1 MGQLHGPDETKTKQQ
16 ANWSR
21 RLMLL
26 RPAGFPQLKVTY
38 TVQTHFS
45 LAMHG
50 AYVHCDTASG
60 ALNHSQRARGRER
73 EARADNSFFCRSRLE
88 HGVVIMIA
96 FSGGSCHF
104 LKCAPTHCDNPVRQQ
119 GCSTA
124 SSELFGCGAISV
136 SIVYARK
143 QRAAGQLPCQAKTEP
158 VLF

>member
-1 MGQLHGPDETKTKQQ
+1 
-16 ANWSR
+16 
-21 RLMLL
+21 MLL

-96 FSGGSCHF
+96 FSGG
-104 LKCAPTHCDNPVRQQ
+104 V
-119 GCSTA
+119 
-124 SSELFGCGAISV
+124 AIFSNAHPHTV
-136 SIVYARK
+136 ITQFDSRVAA
-143 QRAAGQLPCQAKTEP
+143 QRAASFSAAVPFQYQ
-158 VLF
+158 